1 MKNIVILPIFIP
13 QDPNLHKFGGW
24 EWMEYSK
31 QAWQYWC
38 DKHGYQLV
46 IYDSPRIEDTTS
58 FKITVQRWF
67 DIFDFLKEKN
77 IEFDQALM
85 TDTTSIPRW
94 DCPDFF
100 KLTKNRLTVRREIDN
115 LNWVYE
121 GIQGYKDIFGGYDLD
136 ITKYFNSGFVIFN
149 KSHESLFNKFKEKY
163 TSQSEEFL
171 NLQKTVKRG
180 TCQTPLNY
188 ITQINNINVNYISP
202 SFNVSHLPRKE
213 LLSHNWQLKESKT
226 PHFIKYGYIWVFSGV
241 DKTQRNNLMKQVWD
255 IVKHNYTK
263 SPIENILDSINHK
276 DTYKNATSRKFK
288 EDLYDYFKESPLKT
302 VVEFGCC
309 KGDTT
314 KILSLISEN
323 VYASDL
329 DSANIED
336 AKNKCISSYNISF
349 EIKDVNTEWNY
360 SNPDL
365 IYLDALHDYNG
376 ILQGLNRIKTQYPDT
391 IIVMDDYGHIMNT
404 VKPIIDNLIKE
415 DKINVLKWVGEDKGY
430 VATNGKE
437 FIDKEGLIFKFKN

>member
-94 DCPDFF
+94 DCPNFF
-100 KLTKNRLTVRREIDN
+100 KLTENKLTVRREIDN

-121 GIQGYKDIFGGYDLD
+121 SIQGYKDIFNGYNLD
-136 ITKYFNSGFVIFN
+136 IAKYFNSGFVIFN
-149 KSHESLFNKFKEKY
+149 KSHEYLFNKFKEKY
-163 TSQSEEFL
+163 KSQSEEFY
-171 NLQKTVKRG
+171 NLQGTVKRG

-188 ITQINNINVNYISP
+188 IIQTNNVDVNYISP

-213 LLSHNWQLKESKT
+213 LLNYNWQLNESKT
-226 PHFIKYGYIWVFSGV
+226 PHFIKYGNIWVFSGF
-241 DKTQRNNLMKQVWD
+241 DKTQRNNLMNQVWD
-255 IVKHNYTK
+255 IVKYNYTD
-263 SPIENILDSINHK
+263 SPIEGVLNSVNHK

-288 EDLYDYFKESPLKT
+288 LELYEFFKDKHLKNT
-302 VVEFGCC
+302 LELGCC

-314 KILSLISEN
+314 KVLSLISKKVNAFDILQEN
-323 VYASDL
+323 V
-329 DSANIED
+329 ED
-336 AKNKCISSYNISF
+336 AKNKCMGLYNITF
-349 EIKDVNTEWNY
+349 EVKDINTEWNY
-360 SNPDL
+360 NTPDL
-365 IYLDALHDYNG
+365 VYLDALHDYNG
-376 ILQGLNRIKTQYPDT
+376 ILEGLDRIKTQYPNT
-391 IIVMDDYGHIMNT
+391 TIVMDDYGHTMNT
-404 VKPIIDNLIKE
+404 VKPIIDSLIKE
-415 DKINVLKWVGEDKGY
+415 NKINVLKWIGENKGY
-430 VATNGKE
+430 TAVNGKD
-437 FIDKEGLIFKFKN
+437 FIDKEGLIFKFK